1 MPQPSLERLKN
12 EHWLPYRFIQR
23 IPSDC
28 QGVYLDMI
36 SMLQNGEGALVG
48 STAKAL
54 CTLVS
59 AWVSDSPNCP
69 FYQQNIFQIVNSGL
83 VAEAAQNVVA
93 WDRKSLGQ
101 RQGTG

>member
-12 EHWLPYRFIQR
+12 EHWLPYSDIQH

-54 CTLVS
+54 CTLEKQPGGVIAPTAHFTNKIS
-59 AWVSDSPNCP
+59 S
-69 FYQQNIFQIVNSGL
+69 
-83 VAEAAQNVVA
+83 
-93 WDRKSLGQ
+93 K
-101 RQGTG
+101 